1 MLLCFFASAVCLISA
16 GLYVNRQDAGLDD
29 EYITKEVS
37 KTREPQLLSEIKM
50 TSYVSL
56 PPSFSDIEIVEDL
69 DNIEVTEENVDD
81 VMYEYLFRTASRAN
95 ALDKDGKSAV
105 VDYTITQENSVK
117 EVKNNEI
124 IGYDRNSFYDNTVYK
139 ELKDKTAGDIIHL
152 EGITFDGYE
161 NATLDLTVEY
171 IYDMPYPATDSYVKK
186 HTTYANVYDMRQAL
200 MNDASGEAKEVAR
213 AHTISSLIETMMS
226 QTTFIKLPESLIM
239 KELETLQKDTPEATY
254 EEAKHSLYKIFFI
267 AAVIDKYD
275 VATMTDM
282 EKRYEKLDESEKAG
296 LDEYEVE
303 RKKYLLFEDDVVTC
317 IYRTVVITNSE
328 SANAE
333 LTDTESTEELQT

>member
-1 MLLCFFASAVCLISA
+1 MKKFVMLLCFFASAVCLISA
-16 GLYVNRQDAGLDD
+16 GLYINRQDAGLSV
-29 EYITKEVS
+29 EYAEKTVS
-37 KTREPQLLSEIKM
+37 KTREPQLLSEINM
-50 TSYVSL
+50 TAYVSL

-69 DNIEVTEENVDD
+69 DNIEVTEDNVDD
-81 VMYEYLFRTASRAN
+81 VMYDYLFRTASRTDI
-95 ALDKDGKSAV
+95 LDKDGKSAV
-105 VDYTITQENSVK
+105 VDYTVTQGNSVQA
-117 EVKNNEI
+117 VKSNEI
-124 IGYDRNSFYDNTVYK
+124 IGYDKDSSLYDDTVYK
-139 ELKDKTAGDIIHL
+139 ELKGKSAGDVIHL
-152 EGITFDGYE
+152 EDVTFDGYE

-171 IYDMPYPATDSYVKK
+171 LYDMPYPATDNYVKK

-213 AHTISSLIETMMS
+213 AHTISSLIETMMD

-239 KELETLQKDTPEATY
+239 KELEALQKETPETTY

-275 VATMTDM
+275 VATLTDM
-282 EKRYEKLDESEKAG
+282 EKRYEKLDESEKEG

-317 IYRTVVITNSE
+317 IYRTVVITN
-328 SANAE
+328 
-333 LTDTESTEELQT
+333 TET